1 MLDSLGAAG
10 GQWPLLADMSMIAGL
25 YVISLIVGG
34 GLLVVSAV
42 FGGDAEADVDIDAG
56 AEIDADV
63 ELDGEL
69 EAGGAGAGPLDLSS
83 WFSMRF
89 LIYFAAAFGLVG
101 TALTWMSDASSTWVL
116 ASALI
121 GGTLVGQIAHQLF
134 RYLVRSSSNSA
145 TKTKDYINKTARVTV
160 AIRPSARGE
169 VAIRIGDRERFVPA
183 RARRDDDA
191 FDAGATVGVVAFE
204 NGTARVVSKK
214 EYEFT
219 SKTRK
224 GGTT

>member
-1 MLDSLGAAG
+1 MLDFLGAAG
-10 GQWPLLADMSMIAGL
+10 GQWPLLADTSLIAGL

-34 GLLVVSAV
+34 GLLFVSAV
-42 FGGDAEADVDIDAG
+42 FGGDAEAGAEIDAG
-56 AEIDADV
+56 AE
-63 ELDGEL
+63 LDGDL
-69 EAGGAGAGPLDLSS
+69 DTGGAGAGPLDLSS

-116 ASALI
+116 ASAMI

-191 FDAGATVGVVAFE
+191 FDTGATVGVVAF
-204 NGTARVVSKK
+204 GHHHLRLP
-214 EYEFT
+214 
-219 SKTRK
+219 
-224 GGTT
+224 

>member
-1 MLDSLGAAG
+1 MFDLLPASCDCPSLLAQ
-10 GQWPLLADMSMIAGL
+10 GQWLQGL

-34 GLLVVSAV
+34 GLLAISAV
-42 FGGDAEADVDIDAG
+42 FGGDAEADVDFDAG

-63 ELDGEL
+63 DLDGEL
-69 EAGGAGAGPLDLSS
+69 DTGGAGPLDLSS

-101 TALTWMSDASSTWVL
+101 TALTWMSDASSTRVL

-145 TKTKDYINKTARVTV
+145 TKTKDYNNKTARVTV

-191 FDAGATVGVVAFE
+191 FDTGATVGVVAFE
-204 NGTARVVSKK
+204 NGTARVVSTN

>member
-1 MLDSLGAAG
+1 MLDFLGAAG
-10 GQWPLLADMSMIAGL
+10 GQWPLLADTSLIAGL

-34 GLLVVSAV
+34 GLLAISAV
-42 FGGDAEADVDIDAG
+42 FGGDAEADVDFDAG

-63 ELDGEL
+63 DLDGEL
-69 EAGGAGAGPLDLSS
+69 DTGGAGPLDLSS

-101 TALTWMSDASSTWVL
+101 TALTWMSDASSTRVL

-191 FDAGATVGVVAFE
+191 FDTGATVGVVAFE
-204 NGTARVVSKK
+204 NGTARVVSKN

>member
-1 MLDSLGAAG
+1 MFDLLPASCDC
-10 GQWPLLADMSMIAGL
+10 PILLAQVQLLQGL

-34 GLLVVSAV
+34 GLLAISAV

-63 ELDGEL
+63 DLDGEL
-69 EAGGAGAGPLDLSS
+69 DTGGAGPLDLSS

-183 RARRDDDA
+183 RARRDEDA
-191 FDAGATVGVVAFE
+191 FDTGATVGVVAFE
-204 NGTARVVSKK
+204 NGTARVVSKN